1 MWQIISNIASV
12 LSIASAIITCIT
24 AGKIKTYYEKIVT
37 QYSVE
42 KITIAELKSLE
53 AKKEYQQIKS
63 MYLETRGRKA
73 KAYSDSYMKIDNNLD
88 DIKHSL
94 PSGYEDIS
102 RLIKEAKVIL
112 NKAVE
117 PEVITQKSSYFL
129 ELGTYLD
136 NIYEG
141 LESEKSKL
149 QEKNVKNIKG
159 VS

>member
-1 MWQIISNIASV
+1 M
-12 LSIASAIITCIT
+12 TP
-24 AGKIKTYYEKIVT
+24 KREKYYEKIVT

-63 MYLETRGRKA
+63 MYLETRGRKV

-117 PEVITQKSSYFL
+117 PEVITQKSSHFL